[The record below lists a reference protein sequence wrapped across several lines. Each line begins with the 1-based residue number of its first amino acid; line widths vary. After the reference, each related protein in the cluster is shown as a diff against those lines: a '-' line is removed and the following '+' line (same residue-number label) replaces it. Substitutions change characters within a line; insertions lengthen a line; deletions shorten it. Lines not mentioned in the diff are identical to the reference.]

1 MGPAAHPRTL
11 APPRTPRSSSGAR
24 GGAGAIDF
32 IVALKKRYP
41 KGTLAHACFG
51 RALAAYAASPRDAAA
66 AQALS
71 QEVQDIFVAE
81 PGLVAAFQSFFRA
94 GRRPEPHVAGQ
105 SDDHISESAGRA
117 RGAPP
122 KSQSS
127 LLDVLAVAPPKSPS
141 LLDVLVAAPPPL
153 GARVNGKGET
163 IVRLKVPR
171 VATPTDKYDLVG
183 REVRKPYSEWCYSEW
198 HFGTVSH
205 MSKPGHYVIAWD
217 ERTGSIEYAASK
229 VVKFLSPDSR
239 ETEDKIGHRKHAT
252 FQIGARVEAWWGSVE
267 GRGGDWYDA
276 VITYA
281 SDVCEVEWVDDPGVF
296 NRVSH
301 EAVRAKGSARPAP
314 AEPPNAF
321 AMLGFNAPTT
331 GSGRAAAQEAARR
344 IASHDFQ

>member
-1 MGPAAHPRTL
+1 
-11 APPRTPRSSSGAR
+11 
-24 GGAGAIDF
+24 
-32 IVALKKRYP
+32 
-41 KGTLAHACFG
+41 
-51 RALAAYAASPRDAAA
+51 
-66 AQALS
+66 
-71 QEVQDIFVAE
+71 
-81 PGLVAAFQSFFRA
+81 
-94 GRRPEPHVAGQ
+94 
-105 SDDHISESAGRA
+105 
-117 RGAPP
+117 
-122 KSQSS
+122 
-127 LLDVLAVAPPKSPS
+127 
-141 LLDVLVAAPPPL
+141 VLVAAPPPL